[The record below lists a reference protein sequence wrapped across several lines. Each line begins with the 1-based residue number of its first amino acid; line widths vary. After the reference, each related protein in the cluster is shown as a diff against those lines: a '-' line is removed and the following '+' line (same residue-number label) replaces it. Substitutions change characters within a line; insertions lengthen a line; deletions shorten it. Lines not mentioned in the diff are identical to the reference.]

1 MNTDLGLLK
10 EMGERIR
17 IIRSEMNLSKDALG
31 KKIGVTGQFLGV
43 VENGKSTMSYEK
55 LKRLCDIS
63 GYTSDYIL
71 FGRKSEM
78 LDETREL
85 LKDFSGEQIQ
95 AVCEII
101 KKMVI
106 VVGKENEK
114 WKNKFFY
121 KLLTKKVMIDIIK
134 IEK

>member
-85 LKDFSGEQIQ
+85 LKDENRKQGTAKQTSAKMLKSAEKIFS
-95 AVCEII
+95 
-101 KKMVI
+101 
-106 VVGKENEK
+106 
-114 WKNKFFY
+114 
-121 KLLTKKVMIDIIK
+121 
-134 IEK
+134 